1 MCISLIA
8 KHERDFIEEA
18 ILVKKRGKI
27 YNVTRE
33 YRRPTNWNK
42 RDVEE
47 SASIFESRWEL
58 RRVEQVVE

>member
-1 MCISLIA
+1 ML
-8 KHERDFIEEA
+8 
-18 ILVKKRGKI
+18 RGI
-27 YNVTRE
+27 
-33 YRRPTNWNK
+33 NWKK

>member
-1 MCISLIA
+1 MA
-8 KHERDFIEEA
+8 KQDSIKKA
-18 ILVKKRGKI
+18 IFRMKSTKI
-27 YNVTRE
+27 YDSRIKML
-33 YRRPTNWNK
+33 RGINWKK